1 MNLICCSKNCRH
13 QKDGYCCLSG
23 MTALTASKEDG
34 CLYYSG
40 PLEGEL
46 PSNEAP
52 EAGQPITPVAK
63 EKGSA
68 EL

>member
-13 QKDGYCCLSG
+13 QRDGYCCLSG

-46 PSNEAP
+46 PSRGP
-52 EAGQPITPVAK
+52 EPEQPIAPVAR
-63 EKGSA
+63 ENGSA

>member
-1 MNLICCSKNCRH
+1 MNLSVAAKLPASKR
-13 QKDGYCCLSG
+13 QGYCCLSG